1 MRGRSI
7 AGPGGMADRGE
18 KRQRASIFSS
28 SRCRLRAC
36 CRELGESW
44 KGARTLDLRAKKKDA
59 CKVAP
64 EVKDALRRVHMLGA
78 VITKAKKKKGK
89 K

>member
-1 MRGRSI
+1 MAWLIEVKRAS
-7 AGPGGMADRGE
+7 APLFYLAPGGV
-18 KRQRASIFSS
+18 
-28 SRCRLRAC
+28 LRAC

>member
-1 MRGRSI
+1 MAPAEITI
-7 AGPGGMADRGE
+7 ALLFLAPL
-18 KRQRASIFSS
+18 
-28 SRCRLRAC
+28 CRLCCC